1 MKARCREP
9 PPIWTAEYEIAVPG
23 PAAVLVFS
31 FVGFTTQKIEVGD
44 KATIDVNME
53 PDVKSLDE
61 VVVIGYGV
69 QKKKDLTGSVGI
81 VNVEEM
87 KKVKVS
93 GVAEA
98 LQGQVAGVS
107 VQTNGDPGRMAD
119 VRIRGV
125 GSFSDVGPLYVIDG
139 LILNDANHLNPS
151 DVESIQILKD
161 ASATALYGS
170 RGANGVIIITTLKG
184 QEGPMKIDFYR
195 QFRMAGNRSEN

>member
-1 MKARCREP
+1 
-9 PPIWTAEYEIAVPG
+9 
-23 PAAVLVFS
+23 
-31 FVGFTTQKIEVGD
+31 
-44 KATIDVNME
+44 ME

-93 GVAEA
+93 GIAES

-125 GSFSDVGPLYVIDG
+125 GSFSDVGPLICY
-139 LILNDANHLNPS
+139 
-151 DVESIQILKD
+151 
-161 ASATALYGS
+161 
-170 RGANGVIIITTLKG
+170 
-184 QEGPMKIDFYR
+184 
-195 QFRMAGNRSEN
+195 